1 MLLIY
6 LGKTPRTNTCK
17 KLGDSTLQTILLISL
32 FVIEIVAFG
41 WLIWEAKQSRKQRE
55 TILEVERQIL
65 NLEKTIIS
73 MERTIIKK
81 VNNINNFTKRE
92 KHLLENEKLI
102 KN

>member
-41 WLIWEAKQSRKQRE
+41 WLIWEAKLARE
-55 TILEVERQIL
+55 KREQIILLENQIL
-65 NLEKTIIS
+65 KLEKVIISMEKTIIN
-73 MERTIIKK
+73 KLD
-81 VNNINNFTKRE
+81 KR
-92 KHLLENEKLI
+92 K
-102 KN
+102 